1 MDEDANDE
9 PTEDGD
15 QEEEEEVEVVAG
27 EAENGVE
34 DMEQMVRRKNE
45 MNASKSAG
53 NGEDPSAA
61 DNGDAGA
68 ALGDNPQEEAN
79 HEVDEDKLNNND
91 DDKISD
97 GGANGADDADDE
109 DEEVVAAKEDSFEV
123 INW

>member
-9 PTEDGD
+9 PTENGD
-15 QEEEEEVEVVAG
+15 QQEEEEEEVAAG

-53 NGEDPSAA
+53 NGEDPSVD

-79 HEVDEDKLNNND
+79 HELDEDKLNNN

-123 INW
+123 IN